1 MYISWDIMT
10 ATPSPTDRLQ
20 RLYEIAATQAG
31 HFTTAQARSVG
42 YSGRSLVHHTDAGH
56 FERISRGFY
65 RLPGVPADSHEDIVA
80 AWLKTA
86 RRRAVVSHDTAL
98 TLYDLAPSRTFEI
111 HLTVPRKRRPRT
123 TPASTNVRIH
133 TTTTPLRRE
142 EVASRFSVR
151 VTSPART
158 IADVADLGADPSVV
172 IEAAARA
179 LATGLAS
186 PRELSAAVKQRSAR
200 VQQLVNRAIQAAG
213 DHA

>member
-1 MYISWDIMT
+1 MT
-10 ATPSPTDRLQ
+10 VTPSPTNRLQ

-42 YSGRSLVHHTDAGH
+42 YSGRSLVHHTDADH

-80 AWLKTA
+80 AWLKSA

-98 TLYDLAPSRTFEI
+98 ALYDLAPSRTLEI
-111 HLTVPRKRRPRT
+111 HLTVPREHRPRT
-123 TPASTNVRIH
+123 TQAWTNVRIH
-133 TTTTPLRRE
+133 TTTTPLRKG
-142 EVASRFSVR
+142 EVAGRFGVR
-151 VTSPART
+151 ITSPART
-158 IADVADLGADPSVV
+158 IADLGADPSVV

-186 PRELSAAVKQRSAR
+186 PRELSAAVKRRSAR
-200 VQQLVNRAIQAAG
+200 VQQLVKRAIQAAG
-213 DHA
+213 DRA